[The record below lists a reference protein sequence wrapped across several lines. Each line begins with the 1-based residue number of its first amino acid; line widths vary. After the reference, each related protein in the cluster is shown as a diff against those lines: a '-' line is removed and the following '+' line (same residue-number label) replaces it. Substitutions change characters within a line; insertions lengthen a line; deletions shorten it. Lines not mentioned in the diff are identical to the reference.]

1 MEQKVKY
8 NSVLIL
14 GTSEKVR
21 VFRFLRHFHLNIDII
36 DQYDFRELNYKLII
50 TDRQNLDSISNF
62 DGLIFNIEDKE
73 HNFSTIKNTVNLV
86 MNFKYNQD
94 LIEQF
99 INNSKWNFYYKSV
112 EKSNVKFIYDL
123 FSTCNSYN
131 KIVSSE
137 IKFHKIE

>member
-1 MEQKVKY
+1 MCCKEGANIANYKSNFSSIENKVNELSY
-8 NSVLIL
+8 
-14 GTSEKVR
+14 
-21 VFRFLRHFHLNIDII
+21 IDII
-36 DQYDFRELNYKLII
+36 DKYDFRELNYNLII

-73 HNFSTIKNTVNLV
+73 DNFSTIKNLVNLV
-86 MNFKYNQD
+86 SLYD
-94 LIEQF
+94 IILIVQQF
-99 INNSKWNFYYKSV
+99 INNPKWNFYYKSV